1 MKHPKNLIKYLKKTF
16 GICLHSNSQS
26 QDIIAPVKFDD
37 FKLFLPKYLSE
48 EDQKKLF
55 SELKSFPENANDNFY
70 SKNLMRQKD
79 LFQGDGFAAIEM
91 PDHKNKKFKE
101 VKGFLVSNTCD
112 ANPNNTRP
120 YPSFLMFAPIFDLK
134 KYRDLLE
141 QTSNDTEKVNQ
152 HIDAIRNQR
161 ATSFFYL
168 PKQPSLDEC
177 FVRLDM
183 MFSMPASICSIDEL
197 CANRIFVL
205 SNLGH
210 YALLFKLSVHFS
222 RVQEAL
228 KRA

>member
-1 MKHPKNLIKYLKKTF
+1 M
-16 GICLHSNSQS
+16 
-26 QDIIAPVKFDD
+26 KFDD

-70 SKNLMRQKD
+70 SKFLMKQKN
-79 LFQGDGFAAIEM
+79 LFQGDGFTAIQM
-91 PDHKNKKFKE
+91 PDHKNKDFKE

-112 ANPNNTRP
+112 ANPSNTRL

-134 KYRDLLE
+134 KYRELLE
-141 QTSNDTEKVNQ
+141 KKFNDKEKISQ
-152 HIDAIRNQR
+152 HINAIQNQR

-168 PKQPSLDEC
+168 PKQSCLNEC
-177 FVRLDM
+177 FVRMDM
-183 MFSMPASICSIDEL
+183 MFSMPASIYSIEKL
-197 CANRIFVL
+197 CNNRLFVL

-210 YALLFKLSVHFS
+210 YVLLFKLSVHFS